1 MPRCSADSPQ
11 GEIIKPTKRRIILM
25 AGENVVSTI
34 KSWIGGL
41 SSVAL
46 SLLGLAIILQVLFG
60 PDVVFVPVDVI
71 GNIQGLVTSLG
82 SAGLVGLITV
92 GVIYWIL
99 KNDD

>member
-1 MPRCSADSPQ
+1 MPSCSADSPQ
-11 GEIIKPTKRRIILM
+11 GEITKPTKGGNLPM

-46 SLLGLAIILQVLFG
+46 SLLGLAIVLQVLFG
-60 PDVVFVPVDVI
+60 PKVVFVPVDVI

-82 SAGLVGLITV
+82 SAGLAGLITV

-99 KNDD
+99 KND

>member
-1 MPRCSADSPQ
+1 
-11 GEIIKPTKRRIILM
+11 M
-25 AGENVVSTI
+25 AGENVISTI
-34 KSWIGGL
+34 RSWIAGI
-41 SSVAL
+41 STVAI

-60 PDVVFVPVDVI
+60 PNVVFVPVDVI

-99 KNDD
+99 KND

>member
-1 MPRCSADSPQ
+1 
-11 GEIIKPTKRRIILM
+11 M
-25 AGENVVSTI
+25 AGDNLVATI

-46 SLLGLAIILQVLFG
+46 SLLGLAIVLQVLFG
-60 PDVVFVPVDVI
+60 PNVVFVPVDVI

-82 SAGLVGLITV
+82 SAGLAGLITV

-99 KNDD
+99 KND

>member
-1 MPRCSADSPQ
+1 
-11 GEIIKPTKRRIILM
+11 M
-25 AGENVVSTI
+25 AGSNVVATI

-60 PDVVFVPVDVI
+60 PNVVFVPVDVI

-82 SAGLVGLITV
+82 SAGFAGLITV

>member
-1 MPRCSADSPQ
+1 
-11 GEIIKPTKRRIILM
+11 M
-25 AGENVVSTI
+25 AGEALVTTV

-41 SSVAL
+41 SSIAL
-46 SLLGLAIILQVLFG
+46 SLVGLSIILQVLFG

-82 SAGLVGLITV
+82 SAGLAGLITV

-99 KNDD
+99 KND

>member
-1 MPRCSADSPQ
+1 
-11 GEIIKPTKRRIILM
+11 M

-46 SLLGLAIILQVLFG
+46 SLVGLSIILQVLFG
-60 PDVVFVPVDVI
+60 DNVVFVPMDVI
-71 GNIQGLVTSLG
+71 GNISGLVSSLG
-82 SAGLVGLITV
+82 SSGLVGLITV

-99 KNDD
+99 KND

>member
-1 MPRCSADSPQ
+1 
-11 GEIIKPTKRRIILM
+11 M
-25 AGENVVSTI
+25 AGETIVSTI

-41 SSVAL
+41 APVAV
-46 SLLGLAIILQVLFG
+46 SLLGLAIVLQVLFG

-82 SAGLVGLITV
+82 SAGLAGLIRV

-99 KNDD
+99 KNE

>member
-1 MPRCSADSPQ
+1 
-11 GEIIKPTKRRIILM
+11 M

-46 SLLGLAIILQVLFG
+46 SLVGLSIILQVLFG
-60 PDVVFVPVDVI
+60 DNVVFVPMDVI

-82 SAGLVGLITV
+82 SSGLVGLITV

-99 KNDD
+99 KND

>member
-1 MPRCSADSPQ
+1 
-11 GEIIKPTKRRIILM
+11 M
-25 AGENVVSTI
+25 AGETIVSTI

-41 SSVAL
+41 TTVAV
-46 SLLGLAIILQVLFG
+46 SLLGLAIVLQVLFG

-82 SAGLVGLITV
+82 SAGLAGLITV

-99 KNDD
+99 KNSFKSHNDCLLFWSYIKFVRRN